1 MDERDEPR
9 RSGATSAEAQP
20 GGQPEADA
28 SPAAPVI
35 RMLANPRRVRR
46 T

>member
-1 MDERDEPR
+1 MDQRDEPR
-9 RSGATSAEAQP
+9 RSGTTSAEAEPDQRT
-20 GGQPEADA
+20 EADA

-35 RMLANPRRVRR
+35 RLLANPRRVRR